1 MPGNDF
7 LVFYSVVQHWLQALL
22 HSFRCRYTKAAPHYA
37 LVHCH
42 VPSLPVPSVRSLG
55 VFESKMPERNKNSR
69 EENLGKLMVSKVTA
83 ATVKKAQLSSSVCSH
98 RNLQWPLLMGQ
109 ETRMRVLGMEP
120 MSRNSLSL
128 SQKDSTFF
136 KITSQT
142 EDWVLRHM
150 TVGDIM
156 DSDNSTLVL

>member
-7 LVFYSVVQHWLQALL
+7 LMFYSVVQHWLQALL

-55 VFESKMPERNKNSR
+55 VFESKMPERNNSG

-83 ATVKKAQLSSSVCSH
+83 ATVKK
-98 RNLQWPLLMGQ
+98 
-109 ETRMRVLGMEP
+109 
-120 MSRNSLSL
+120 
-128 SQKDSTFF
+128 ST
-136 KITSQT
+136 I
-142 EDWVLRHM
+142 E
-150 TVGDIM
+150 
-156 DSDNSTLVL
+156 